1 MVKDKNEFNFKKT
14 KRNRSTDFIKEVNPL
29 FGHDFGDVSENE
41 EEENSDS
48 SNEEQKKN
56 ESKEPQKKT
65 KTYSIGYLTKT
76 IWNNK
81 IYSDDFD
88 ADFDLLKK
96 NQSLRFK
103 LGSVQNS
110 AIQEDNEQSEM
121 ENPYFSDNS

>member
-56 ESKEPQKKT
+56 ESKEP
-65 KTYSIGYLTKT
+65 
-76 IWNNK
+76 
-81 IYSDDFD
+81 
-88 ADFDLLKK
+88 
-96 NQSLRFK
+96 
-103 LGSVQNS
+103 
-110 AIQEDNEQSEM
+110 
-121 ENPYFSDNS
+121 